1 VRILANGKF
10 VARDGGDTWPTPM
23 YCESGE
29 NSGLEWRLRYAS
41 DAQLVKD
48 RFCAASVVAAYGA
61 LIMLPEKRRN
71 EVIRDLR
78 AAINSTRN
86 TSDGGGM
93 LEAAAQS
100 APRLDPIERR
110 TARKTRD
117 EHGN

>member
-23 YCESGE
+23 YCDDGS
-29 NSGLEWRLRYAS
+29 LEWRLRYAS

-78 AAINSTRN
+78 AAIHSTLN
-86 TSDGGGM
+86 TSD
-93 LEAAAQS
+93 
-100 APRLDPIERR
+100 
-110 TARKTRD
+110 TRD
-117 EHGN
+117 EHG